1 MSENSKWPGD
11 DCPPDCRYGMKI
23 SASAQ
28 GVNHRH
34 CGYILYTGK
43 PRGCEPGR
51 GCSRY
56 DNGKKAAPAAEP
68 VVRPTIGPPRWAA
81 PARELWEDGIS
92 KAEIARR
99 LGITWSQ
106 VDYRC
111 RMHWEKGE
119 V

>member
-1 MSENSKWPGD
+1 
-11 DCPPDCRYGMKI
+11 MKI
-23 SASAQ
+23 ATTAQ

-43 PRGCEPGR
+43 PRGCEPGM

-56 DNGKKAAPAAEP
+56 DNGKKAEPA
-68 VVRPTIGPPRWAA
+68 VRPIIGPPRWAA

-106 VDYRC
+106 VDYRAK
-111 RMHWEKGE
+111 MHWEKGE
-119 V
+119 D

>member
-1 MSENSKWPGD
+1 MSDNSKWPGD
-11 DCPPDCRYGMKI
+11 DCPPDCRYSMKT
-23 SASAQ
+23 SASAK
-28 GVNHRH
+28 GVSHRH
-34 CGYILYTGK
+34 CGYILYTSK

-56 DNGKKAAPAAEP
+56 DNGKKAVQNMPPAGK
-68 VVRPTIGPPRWAA
+68 PTIGPPRWAA
-81 PARELWEDGIS
+81 PARELWEEGHT

-111 RMHWEKGE
+111 KMHWQRGE